1 MIITLSV
8 GLLILLLLMGMPIG
22 VAMGL
27 TAVVFLFVLAGP
39 SSFAV
44 AAKVMADAPNDFLL
58 LTIPIF
64 ILMGAIMMKGGIG
77 DVLFELFD
85 TFLGHLPGGVGIA
98 TVLSCAVL
106 GAMCGSSVGITA
118 AIGSMAVKNLY
129 NRGYSAEL
137 ACGLPAS
144 AGGIG
149 ILMPASIGMILYSS
163 ITQASVAKLLMAG
176 LIPALLIA
184 IFFSL
189 YIVWAYQRA
198 PNKIRIPK
206 KSWAERWKALR
217 HAGWALTVPVVL
229 IGGVYGG
236 FATVTEIASIACAWS
251 LIVSL
256 CVYRR
261 ITLKDLFPIFRYG
274 LSTSVMV
281 MFLIAT
287 AILLGN
293 VLTQMGMPALVS
305 SMFVGKNVPVWLFI
319 AITMI
324 YLIFLGTA
332 LDGASMML
340 LTMPVLTPVLI
351 AYNYDL
357 IAYAVMFNLNV
368 ELSLLS
374 PPVGLTVQTV
384 EGIAKYMDMPV
395 TSTTAW
401 KGCLPFFIIYTIV
414 LILVAIFPSL
424 ATFIPSHMG

>member
-1 MIITLSV
+1 MIILSCV
-8 GLLILLLLMGMPIG
+8 GLLIILLLVGMPIA

-27 TAVVFLFVLAGP
+27 TAVVFLLVLAGP
-39 SSFAV
+39 SSFVV
-44 AAKVMADAPNDFLL
+44 AAKVMADSPNDFLL

-77 DVLFELFD
+77 DVLFDFFDSLF
-85 TFLGHLPGGVGIA
+85 GHLSGGVGIA

-106 GAMCGSSVGITA
+106 GSMCGSSVGITA
-118 AIGSMAVKNLY
+118 AIGGMAVKNLY
-129 NRGYSAEL
+129 NRGYSAEM

-176 LIPALLIA
+176 LIPALLTV

-189 YIVWAYQRA
+189 YTVWAYQRN
-198 PNKIRIPK
+198 PNKVSVPR
-206 KSWAERWKALR
+206 KSWAERWNALK
-217 HAGWALTVPVVL
+217 HASWALTIPVVL

-236 FATVTEIASIACAWS
+236 FATVTEIASVACAWS

-256 CVYRR
+256 CIYRR
-261 ITLKDLFPIFRYG
+261 ITIKDLFGIFRYG

-293 VLTQMGMPALVS
+293 VLTQMGVPALVN
-305 SMFVGKNVPVWLFI
+305 SMFVGKNVPIWAFLL
-319 AITMI
+319 ITMV
-324 YLIFLGTA
+324 YLVILGTA

-340 LTMPVLTPVLI
+340 LTMPVLTPVLM
-351 AYNYDL
+351 AYHYDL

-384 EGIAKYMDMPV
+384 EGIAKYMEMPI
-395 TSTTAW
+395 TSATAW